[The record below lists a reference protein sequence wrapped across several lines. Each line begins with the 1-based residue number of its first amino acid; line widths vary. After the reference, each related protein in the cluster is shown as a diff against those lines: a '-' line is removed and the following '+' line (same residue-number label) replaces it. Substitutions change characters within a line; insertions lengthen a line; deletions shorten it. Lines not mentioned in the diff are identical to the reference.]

1 MSTLASPDMQHC
13 IAHQKLEMINC
24 CIRKQ
29 QARNELLR
37 QRGIMCDRP
46 PSSADTD
53 SDEFHSAEE
62 DTDGSPARIKNS
74 DLHFYLAPEDEE
86 SLLQRGE
93 GPTATKDPR
102 TDASSSDDGEGVAS
116 VSPTLKLLGSGSPLR
131 IPVTQSEGPMTEDM
145 MERKLADMTQMGTST
160 AAAEARIQLQSMSLR
175 SDMSAF
181 KAANPKCC
189 LEDFVRWHSPRDYIE
204 TEDGSG
210 GVLSERMREPGNLWH
225 QLWGESEACP
235 VARQRALFDATK
247 EALAAIKYV
256 RHTGPSFGSLFIVNC
271 FLL

>member
-1 MSTLASPDMQHC
+1 
-13 IAHQKLEMINC
+13 MINC

-62 DTDGSPARIKNS
+62 DTDGSPARINNS
-74 DLHFYLAPEDEE
+74 DLHLYLAPEDEE